1 MALTPPKATDLFSDI
16 DSPKAAAVA
25 MDEFNTELGKSLSAG
40 ISDPSQIMAVKSG
53 NVSFAQASMSSSG
66 ATSQLEA
73 LVANKSLSPE
83 VISSLTTALATQRG
97 VSGDI
102 AKEITTTSPLS
113 TSFAAFDL
121 EAPAKLL
128 TPRPTPLRNR
138 IPRKKGI
145 GTSHRVK
152 RILGYT
158 GTGTG
163 GQGQI
168 WPGINETTQNNFAPG
183 AANAYY
189 LERGPQI
196 SYTADDLVLPYNSYS
211 LSDQVSFDANFSG
224 LGYQDLRQLSSTS
237 TLYATMLMEERMML
251 MARGTASGY
260 SGALSAP
267 TFAVGTRAAAGSE
280 VALTATTYYVNVT
293 ADAGISYS
301 GFGESILGTQASQA
315 VSSGGVL
322 TVTVSAANAVVGALG
337 YNIYVGTTTG
347 AANLH
352 YIGTLKGTGTFVVNG
367 VGGNSLGNNGII
379 NTTGALAS
387 RASADTSAYATGYD
401 GILPTVLGPNSGAI
415 NQINSTFST
424 SNPGVEFQNVFASL
438 YNAVKADPDEI
449 LLNGSDRKQLS
460 DAIKSGSTA
469 NYRLNIENP
478 GEGGITYG
486 SVVTGLQN
494 EVTGKSLALTVH
506 PWLPQGVSPVLSYTL
521 PIPDT
526 EVSDVWANFLVQ
538 DYMGIQWPVNQFTYD
553 FSTYFRGTF
562 FCTAPAWNGVV
573 SGIVSA

>member
-1 MALTPPKATDLFSDI
+1 MSLTA
-16 DSPKAAAVA
+16 PKAADLFGDASPKEA
-25 MDEFNTELGKSLSAG
+25 AERMEEFTSELGKSLASASTVPG
-40 ISDPSQIMAVKSG
+40 QAPAIDP
-53 NVSFAQASMSSSG
+53 
-66 ATSQLEA
+66 TSQMEA

-83 VISSLTTALATQRG
+83 AASSLNNALASQRMAMQEIQK
-97 VSGDI
+97 DI
-102 AKEITTTSPLS
+102 TLTSPLS

-121 EAPAKLL
+121 EAPSKLL

-138 IPRKKGI
+138 IPRKKGV

-163 GQGQI
+163 GVGNT
-168 WPGINETTQNNFAPG
+168 WPGITESTTTAFGSIN
-183 AANAYY
+183 Y
-189 LERGPQI
+189 ERGPKI
-196 SYTADDLVLPYNSYS
+196 SYAADDLILPYNSYS
-211 LSDQVSFDANFSG
+211 LSDSVSFDANFSG
-224 LGYQDLRQLSSTS
+224 QGYQDLRQLSSTS

-267 TFAVGTRAAAGSE
+267 TFTLASPVASGSQT
-280 VALTATTYYVNVT
+280 ALAATTYYVNVT
-293 ADAGISYS
+293 ADAGISGS
-301 GFGESILGTQASQA
+301 GFGESILGTEANTAVAS
-315 VSSGGVL
+315 GDVL
-322 TVTVSAANAVVGALG
+322 TVTVSTPVTGALG
-337 YNIYVGTTTG
+337 YNIYVGTATG
-347 AANLH
+347 AANLK
-352 YIGTLKGTGTFVVNG
+352 YQGTLKGTGTFTIQG
-367 VGGNSLGNNGII
+367 ATSIQRTGNTVPF
-379 NTTGALAS
+379 TTGGAAAS

-401 GILPTVLGPNSGAI
+401 GILPTVLGANTGYNNA
-415 NQINSTFST
+415 INSTFST
-424 SNPGVEFQNVFASL
+424 SNPGAEYQTVFASL
-438 YNAVKADPDEI
+438 YDSVKADPDLV

-469 NYRLNIENP
+469 NYRLTIDNP
-478 GEGGITYG
+478 GTGGTTYG

-494 EVTGKSLALTVH
+494 EVTGKSINLEVH
-506 PWLPQGVSPVLSYTL
+506 PWLPQGVSPVLSFTL

-538 DYMGIQWPVNQFTYD
+538 DYMGIQWPVTQFAYE

-562 FCTAPAWNGVV
+562 FCTAPAWNGAV